1 MTSTATVRAD
11 RFILAAR
18 ITFAAAL
25 VFTLVMALLPHPPT
39 LPLDDFSDKFHHILA
54 FVTLT
59 ILASLAFPATPL
71 LRIGER
77 LSFLGAMIEVLQSIP
92 ALHRDCEVLDWVA
105 DTIAVI
111 VVLVVVVA
119 IQRVRRQRTTGD

>member
-25 VFTLVMALLPHPPT
+25 VFTLVMALLPHPPQ
-39 LPLDDFSDKFHHILA
+39 LEFDDFGDKFHHILA

-59 ILASLAFPATPL
+59 ILASLAFPAAPL

-92 ALHRDCEVLDWVA
+92 ALHRDCEVLDWVT

-111 VVLVVVVA
+111 VVLIAVA
-119 IQRVRRQRTTGD
+119 AIRRARRSRATDR